1 MMTGENTFIDAMLH
15 YGIRKGRR
23 ITPSLL
29 ETIMRTHGAPVAFV
43 IDSSSYACPVCG
55 HNTYGGGI
63 CSECAGR
70 LQHAFGRVRDD
81 YLELIDDLTGEII
94 AGWWLGDV
102 EAATK
107 PVYLVADLRRI
118 GVRIDGLPDWI
129 SDAVEEYLSE
139 IEA

>member
-1 MMTGENTFIDAMLH
+1 MMMGENKFIDAMLH

-29 ETIMRTHGAPVAFV
+29 ETIMRTHGAPVAFL
-43 IDSSSYACPVCG
+43 IDSASHACPVCG

-63 CSECAGR
+63 CNECAGR

-94 AGWWLGDV
+94 TRWWLRDE

-107 PVYLVADLRRI
+107 PVYLVADLWRL
-118 GVRIDGLPDWI
+118 GVRIDGLPD
-129 SDAVEEYLSE
+129 DLAAEAEQYLSE